1 MLAKARQVDDELRE
15 DQRILEELKS
25 FTKKEEEEESKKVLE
40 ARAKQLQ
47 WLDGVSISFLIFKS
61 KYYLKLKYLSQFDF
75 NFIHNIII
83 LIIGFNTPTSRRSQT
98 KARNGAI
105 VYGRGKENV
114 GKAG

>member
-47 WLDGVSISFLIFKS
+47 WLDGVSISYLIFKY
-61 KYYLKLKYLSQFDF
+61 KCHFEIYLFEASRFWVYL
-75 NFIHNIII
+75 
-83 LIIGFNTPTSRRSQT
+83 
-98 KARNGAI
+98 
-105 VYGRGKENV
+105 
-114 GKAG
+114 

>member
-47 WLDGVSISFLIFKS
+47 WLDGVSISYLIFKS
-61 KYYLKLKYLSQFDF
+61 GYYLLEPSRLEFHLQYLNLDYRF
-75 NFIHNIII
+75 
-83 LIIGFNTPTSRRSQT
+83 
-98 KARNGAI
+98 
-105 VYGRGKENV
+105 
-114 GKAG
+114 

>member
-47 WLDGVSISFLIFKS
+47 WLDGVSILFLIFKS
-61 KYYLKLKYLSQFDF
+61 RYYVKLILFESIRFQFYPQYLNLDCRF
-75 NFIHNIII
+75 
-83 LIIGFNTPTSRRSQT
+83 
-98 KARNGAI
+98 
-105 VYGRGKENV
+105 
-114 GKAG
+114 

>member
-47 WLDGVSISFLIFKS
+47 WLDGVRISFILSKS
-61 KYYLKLKYLSQFDF
+61 KYYLYIRTKTVLNSS
-75 NFIHNIII
+75 II
-83 LIIGFNTPTSRRSQT
+83 S
-98 KARNGAI
+98 
-105 VYGRGKENV
+105 
-114 GKAG
+114 

>member
-47 WLDGVSISFLIFKS
+47 WLDGVRISFLLSKS
-61 KYYLKLKYLSQFDF
+61 KYYYELIYSNQDGFK
-75 NFIHNIII
+75 FIHNILI
-83 LIIGFNTPTSRRSQT
+83 LIIGFNTPTSRRSQK
-98 KARNGAI
+98 KASNGAI
-105 VYGRGKENV
+105 VYGRGQENV

>member
-47 WLDGVSISFLIFKS
+47 WLDGVSILFLIFKS
-61 KYYLKLKYLSQFDF
+61 RYYVEIFESIRFQFYPQYLNLDYRF
-75 NFIHNIII
+75 
-83 LIIGFNTPTSRRSQT
+83 
-98 KARNGAI
+98 
-105 VYGRGKENV
+105 
-114 GKAG
+114 

>member
-15 DQRILEELKS
+15 DQRILEDLKS

-61 KYYLKLKYLSQFDF
+61 KYYLKTYLSQFDF
-75 NFIHNIII
+75 DFINNIII
-83 LIIGFNTPTSRRSQT
+83 LIIGFNTPTSRRS
-98 KARNGAI
+98 
-105 VYGRGKENV
+105 
-114 GKAG
+114 

>member
-1 MLAKARQVDDELRE
+1 MKRQHRIKMLAKARQVDDELRE

-61 KYYLKLKYLSQFDF
+61 KYYLKIFVC
-75 NFIHNIII
+75 
-83 LIIGFNTPTSRRSQT
+83 RSST
-98 KARNGAI
+98 KIQWKQLFLNGQI
-105 VYGRGKENV
+105 
-114 GKAG
+114 

>member
-47 WLDGVSISFLIFKS
+47 WLDGVSISYLILSGVKKPLEKS
-61 KYYLKLKYLSQFDF
+61 QVDF
-75 NFIHNIII
+75 SFIYNI
-83 LIIGFNTPTSRRSQT
+83 
-98 KARNGAI
+98 
-105 VYGRGKENV
+105 
-114 GKAG
+114 

>member
-47 WLDGVSISFLIFKS
+47 WLDGVSI
-61 KYYLKLKYLSQFDF
+61 
-75 NFIHNIII
+75 
-83 LIIGFNTPTSRRSQT
+83 
-98 KARNGAI
+98 
-105 VYGRGKENV
+105 
-114 GKAG
+114 

>member
-47 WLDGVSISFLIFKS
+47 WLDGVSILFLIFNREIAQRSEKCS
-61 KYYLKLKYLSQFDF
+61 SCLSEAGQCYFTKHTTKYKHATQAFKFK
-75 NFIHNIII
+75 
-83 LIIGFNTPTSRRSQT
+83 QT
-98 KARNGAI
+98 TRQHAPN
-105 VYGRGKENV
+105 
-114 GKAG
+114 

>member
-47 WLDGVSISFLIFKS
+47 WLDGVSISLLVSKS
-61 KYYLKLKYLSQFDF
+61 KYYLYIRTKTVLNLS
-75 NFIHNIII
+75 II
-83 LIIGFNTPTSRRSQT
+83 S
-98 KARNGAI
+98 
-105 VYGRGKENV
+105 
-114 GKAG
+114 

>member
-47 WLDGVSISFLIFKS
+47 WLDGVSISYLIFKY
-61 KYYLKLKYLSQFDF
+61 K
-75 NFIHNIII
+75 
-83 LIIGFNTPTSRRSQT
+83 
-98 KARNGAI
+98 
-105 VYGRGKENV
+105 
-114 GKAG
+114 